1 MEEGY
6 LPPLGSVSSAAV
18 RKEEEVVQGSW
29 DLKYDQMESRFGPKE
44 DISLHVRMAFSLDPL
59 GVSVKRTREWTRG
72 KEVVTLEGI
81 DGEQKFRGEKE
92 METKNKG

>member
-1 MEEGY
+1 M
-6 LPPLGSVSSAAV
+6 